1 MDPIHILLI
10 EDSEGDIILTQ
21 KALQSG
27 KLHIKLDI
35 VRDGEQAIEYLQAHQ
50 ETPPDLVLLD
60 LNLPR
65 VSGHEVLKFIKTTNI
80 HKSIPVIVLTT
91 SESEKD
97 ITKTY
102 NNYANGYIVKP
113 INVQQFFEVVN
124 QIQNFWFTIVK
135 LPNK

>member
-102 NNYANGYIVKP
+102 KTIMYI
-113 INVQQFFEVVN
+113 
-124 QIQNFWFTIVK
+124 
-135 LPNK
+135 